1 MGHNLIVTMIIILG
15 VIGAMATPFAYASKS
30 PTSSQTKEPKAA
42 SKSHKAAAGPVE
54 ALKAAAEGPRAVDD
68 ELAESPKASAEGP
81 GAAMKWPTEGPQ
93 FVEMVIKNPFFK
105 TPPPS
110 SSSSSDGLPIDPT
123 PEGSMS

>member
-1 MGHNLIVTMIIILG
+1 MRPNLQL
-15 VIGAMATPFAYASKS
+15 
-30 PTSSQTKEPKAA
+30 
-42 SKSHKAAAGPVE
+42 
-54 ALKAAAEGPRAVDD
+54 ALKPRNLKQQANHTKQRLGQLKHSKRPRAVDD

>member
-42 SKSHKAAAGPVE
+42 SKSHKAADGPAE
-54 ALKAAAEGPRAVDD
+54 APKAPTKGPGAVDD
-68 ELAESPKASAEGP
+68 ELAASPKASAEGP

-93 FVEMVIKNPFFK
+93 FVEMVIKHPFFK

-110 SSSSSDGLPIDPT
+110 FSSSSDGLPTDPT